1 MRAGL
6 GAALSGQ
13 WGRPSLP
20 RSPGGHSGDVVT
32 SLFPCDFAKQAQ
44 LGADLFS
51 HPSLHPPG
59 VQLWTVVPLH
69 TFWVRTDESAAVL
82 PRGCCWPKQH
92 IFKVYLLK
100 NKASD
105 SL

>member
-59 VQLWTVVPLH
+59 IQLWTVVPLH
-69 TFWVRTDESAAVL
+69 TFWVRTDESATVL